1 MSSGLPEK
9 QKTAPV
15 LTTNKSY
22 STQDFKLQTPLRER
36 RRRERE
42 RRRERGMIV

>member
-15 LTTNKSY
+15 QQQKVTAHKISNYK
-22 STQDFKLQTPLRER
+22 PLLE
-36 RRRERE
+36 RERE
-42 RRRERGMIV
+42 GKRDDCVV